1 MTNIITGSNANSRH
15 IVWEARTLTPE
26 VSHFLSSFI
35 VKIYLGETS
44 QLLHDLTLASRE
56 IAPLFTEWRVLNGH
70 SFSEQVRLVTP
81 IGTFG
86 TQIETF
92 TIRSFDQVEA

>member
-1 MTNIITGSNANSRH
+1 MVYVSMAKIITGSNANSRH

-44 QLLHDLTLASRE
+44 QLLQDLTLASRE
-56 IAPLFTEWRVLNGH
+56 IAPLISGWRVLNGH
-70 SFSEQVRLVTP
+70 SFSDYWYISYNLDRAGPVRDP
-81 IGTFG
+81 YKNF
-86 TQIETF
+86 
-92 TIRSFDQVEA
+92 